1 MPLLRNVLQCRYRNE
16 KKTKTADGTKNARRS
31 VGQNAWFASGNF
43 RVKGGLFLF
52 KMVEPVCHVTE
63 KEGDK
68 FPHVALLCVQR
79 VILAEHL

>member
-1 MPLLRNVLQCRYRNE
+1 MNIKSTFCNTPAPQR

-31 VGQNAWFASGNF
+31 VGQNARFASGNL
-43 RVKGGLFLF
+43 RVKGGGLFLF

-68 FPHVALLCVQR
+68 FPHVAL
-79 VILAEHL
+79 